1 MEARALNET
10 AERIQEQVGGE
21 TRDDVVGYFLRE
33 RVYSDELSAEAGEP
47 VYIQQDFC
55 LQRVPGRVGEPVKQL
70 VRKIYPDGREV
81 VVSEWHL
88 KKYPRA
94 WDAFL
99 RGEDLRPDGMLLED
113 CSEIPKGRI
122 AALKAAAIRT
132 VEELASLPDA
142 SLRRIGHDGMVL
154 RDVARG
160 VVEARNSTQTL
171 QARIAELEQKLEA
184 QTDGNSEQSAPRR
197 RGRPRRNDTE

>member
-1 MEARALNET
+1 MAALQET
-10 AERIQEQVGGE
+10 ADRIQEQVGGE
-21 TRDDVVGYFLRE
+21 TNDSVVGYFLRE
-33 RVYSDELSAEAGEP
+33 RVYSDELSAAAGEP

-70 VRKIYPDGREV
+70 VRKVFPDGREI

-88 KKYPRA
+88 RKYPRA

-99 RGEDLRPDGMLLED
+99 RGEDLRPAGMLLQD
-113 CSEIPKGRI
+113 CPDIPKGRI

-132 VEELASLPDA
+132 VEELAEIPDA

-154 RDVARG
+154 RDVAKR
-160 VVEARNSTQTL
+160 VIAERNNAANLADRVQ
-171 QARIAELEQKLEA
+171 ELEQKLKEA
-184 QTDGNSEQSAPRR
+184 QNGDGGGTATRR
-197 RGRPRRNDTE
+197 RGRPRNQASE